1 MIYIMLVVTFAILFM
16 LKTENDYDPKYKDR
30 MTDYIITRYI
40 YKDDKDRMT
49 DYIITR
55 YIYKDGTAL
64 NKNGSLTRVYRY
76 KCDDMDHQTNHMLF
90 LYRHMLNDILKRF
103 DEKFVIN
110 FDSIRR
116 PVKEYPDSKF
126 EEPILKEM
134 DNSRKKD
141 YISGKYYESENYLSI
156 TYFPPNDKENKITS
170 LQMIRKI
177 R

>member
-16 LKTENDYDPKYKDR
+16 LKTENDYDPKY
-30 MTDYIITRYI
+30 
-40 YKDDKDRMT
+40 KDRMT

-156 TYFPPNDKENKITS
+156 TYFPPNDKEVSVNLNLCELLLTFKV
-170 LQMIRKI
+170 
-177 R
+177 